1 MLCYLGFDF
10 SLIASRIESGKM
22 MAGPGMENLAFKRIS
37 LHDVTWN
44 GEHEIWHQGKLY
56 DIEDEIISGDSL
68 SCFVYEDEREE
79 EAYSNIFQHFDPG
92 GSIRPFSEVSSH
104 HFLHG
109 IRGIDPYTDHVPSD
123 WSDIKG
129 FFLCSYSLASQAW
142 EDVFPARF
150 FPPPKPALPS
160 FDPAATASGT

>member
-22 MAGPGMENLAFKRIS
+22 MAGPGMENLAFKRMS

-68 SCFVYEDEREE
+68 SCFVYEDEKEE
-79 EAYSNIFQHFDPG
+79 MAYSDIFQHYEQEG
-92 GSIRPFSEVSSH
+92 HMGSFSTVNTH
-104 HFLHG
+104 HSLHG
-109 IRGIDPYTDHVPSD
+109 VRGIDPYIDQMPSA
-123 WSDIKG
+123 WSGMQMVCPIS
-129 FFLCSYSLASQAW
+129 FSPTSQGW
-142 EDVFPARF
+142 EDLYPARF